1 MKYLFWTVVLRYHS
15 FERMVE
21 PYAYGRDKSGDEILR
36 CYQISGGS
44 VSGEKEGWKLL
55 KVGEIFQ
62 INSIDII
69 FEIRKEFKLNDKA
82 MTKIF
87 EQTNIG

>member
-69 FEIRKEFKLNDKA
+69 FEIRKEFKLNKDIRIDK
-82 MTKIF
+82 KK
-87 EQTNIG
+87 